1 MPSPTHLPSAIPA
14 SSLAPNFAEIQ
25 AAMTRLRRLGLPIT
39 ALLQRS
45 DLATLIGGQVWLK
58 AEHRQVTGSFKLR
71 GALNFLCQLT
81 GAQRRAGV
89 VTYSSGNFGIAV
101 AFAGWSLG
109 IPITVVVPADAPPS
123 KLHKIRLM
131 GATIVLADRTSDNR
145 AQLAHALAQEKG
157 AVLLPFADQPQVIAG
172 AGTIGLEIWQ
182 QLQADGDDHP
192 TPDVLLVP
200 CGGGGLT
207 AGCAI
212 AMKQLSPQ
220 TQVVA
225 VEPEGLDDMKRSL
238 AAGQIIANDPAA
250 RSICDALLTRQ
261 PHPLTLTILQ
271 DHGVSAIT
279 VADAA
284 VRDAMAWCTD
294 KLQQVVEPG
303 GAIALAALLSNPE
316 PFRGQRVAILLT
328 GANG

>member
-1 MPSPTHLPSAIPA
+1 
-14 SSLAPNFAEIQ
+14 LAPNFAEIQ

-131 GATIVLADRTSDNR
+131 GATIVLADRISDNR
-145 AQLAHALAQEKG
+145 AQLARALAQEKG

-172 AGTIGLEIWQ
+172 AGTIGLELWQ
-182 QLQADGDDHP
+182 QLQAGGLNHK
-192 TPDVLLVP
+192 PDILLVP
-200 CGGGGLT
+200 CGGGGLS

-238 AAGQIIANDPAA
+238 TAGQIIANDPAA
-250 RSICDALLTRQ
+250 RSICDALMTRQ

-279 VADAA
+279 VVDAA
-284 VRDAMAWCTD
+284 VRDAMAWCADT
-294 KLQQVVEPG
+294 LQQVVEPG
-303 GAIALAALLSNPE
+303 GAIALAALLSKPE
-316 PFRGQRVAILLT
+316 QFRGQSVAILLT
-328 GANG
+328 GANS

>member
-1 MPSPTHLPSAIPA
+1 
-14 SSLAPNFAEIQ
+14 LAPNFAEIQ

-39 ALLQRS
+39 ALLQRA

-81 GAQRRAGV
+81 RAQRRAGV

-131 GATIVLADRTSDNR
+131 GATIVLADRISDNR
-145 AQLAHALAQEKG
+145 AQLARALAQEKG

-172 AGTIGLEIWQ
+172 AGTIALELWQ
-182 QLQADGDDHP
+182 QLQADDLNHK
-192 TPDVLLVP
+192 PDILLVP
-200 CGGGGLT
+200 CGGGGLS

-250 RSICDALLTRQ
+250 RSICDALMTRQ
-261 PHPLTLTILQ
+261 PHPLTLTSLQ

-284 VRDAMAWCTD
+284 VRDAMAWCADT
-294 KLQQVVEPG
+294 LQQVVEPG
-303 GAIALAALLSNPE
+303 GAIALAALLSKPE
-316 PFRGQRVAILLT
+316 QFRGQNVAILLT
-328 GANG
+328 GANS

>member
-1 MPSPTHLPSAIPA
+1 
-14 SSLAPNFAEIQ
+14 
-25 AAMTRLRRLGLPIT
+25 MTRLRRLGLPIT
-39 ALLQRS
+39 ALLQRA

-71 GALNFLCQLT
+71 GALNFLRQLT

-172 AGTIGLEIWQ
+172 AGTIGLELWQ
-182 QLQADGDDHP
+182 QLQADDLNHK
-192 TPDVLLVP
+192 PDILLVP
-200 CGGGGLT
+200 CGGGGLS

-250 RSICDALLTRQ
+250 RSICDALMTRQ

-284 VRDAMAWCTD
+284 VRDAMAWCADT
-294 KLQQVVEPG
+294 LQQVVEPG
-303 GAIALAALLSNPE
+303 GAIALAALLSKPE
-316 PFRGQRVAILLT
+316 QFRGQSVAILLT
-328 GANG
+328 GANS

>member
-1 MPSPTHLPSAIPA
+1 
-14 SSLAPNFAEIQ
+14 LAPNFAEIQ

-39 ALLQRS
+39 ALLQRA

-71 GALNFLCQLT
+71 GALNFLRQLT

-172 AGTIGLEIWQ
+172 AGTIGLELWQ
-182 QLQADGDDHP
+182 QLQADDLNHK
-192 TPDVLLVP
+192 PDILLVP
-200 CGGGGLT
+200 CGGGGLS

-250 RSICDALLTRQ
+250 RSICDALMTRQ

-284 VRDAMAWCTD
+284 VRDAMAWCADT
-294 KLQQVVEPG
+294 LQQVVEPG
-303 GAIALAALLSNPE
+303 GAIALAALLSKPE
-316 PFRGQRVAILLT
+316 QFRGQSVAILLT
-328 GANG
+328 GANS

>member
-1 MPSPTHLPSAIPA
+1 MPSPAPLPFAIPA

-25 AAMTRLRRLGLPIT
+25 AAMTRLHRLGLPIT
-39 ALLQRS
+39 ALLQRA

-71 GALNFLCQLT
+71 GALNFLRQLT

-131 GATIVLADRTSDNR
+131 GATIVLADRISDNR
-145 AQLAHALAQEKG
+145 AQLARALAQEKG

-172 AGTIGLEIWQ
+172 AGTIALELWQ
-182 QLQADGDDHP
+182 QLQAGGLNHK
-192 TPDVLLVP
+192 PDILLVP
-200 CGGGGLT
+200 CGGGGLS

-238 AAGQIIANDPAA
+238 AAGQIIANDPAT
-250 RSICDALLTRQ
+250 RSICDALMTRQ

-284 VRDAMAWCTD
+284 VRDAMTWCADT
-294 KLQQVVEPG
+294 LQQVVEPG

-316 PFRGQRVAILLT
+316 QFRGQNVAILLT
-328 GANG
+328 GANS

>member
-1 MPSPTHLPSAIPA
+1 
-14 SSLAPNFAEIQ
+14 LAPNFAEIQ
-25 AAMTRLRRLGLPIT
+25 AAMTCLRRFGVPIT
-39 ALLQRS
+39 ALLQRA

-71 GALNFLCQLT
+71 GALNFLRQLN
-81 GAQRRAGV
+81 GVQRQAGV

-123 KLHKIRLM
+123 KLHKIKLM
-131 GATIVLADRTSDNR
+131 GASIVLADRTSDNR
-145 AQLAHALAQEKG
+145 AQLARALAQEKG

-238 AAGQIIANDPAA
+238 AAGQIIANDPNA

-261 PHPLTLTILQ
+261 PQPLTFRILQ

-284 VRDAMAWCTD
+284 VRDAMAWCAE

-316 PFRGQRVAILLT
+316 HFHGQRVAILLT

>member
-1 MPSPTHLPSAIPA
+1 
-14 SSLAPNFAEIQ
+14 
-25 AAMTRLRRLGLPIT
+25 MTRLRRLGLPIT
-39 ALLQRS
+39 ALLQRA

-71 GALNFLCQLT
+71 GALNFLRQLT

-131 GATIVLADRTSDNR
+131 GATIVLADRISDNR
-145 AQLAHALAQEKG
+145 AQLARALAQEKG

-172 AGTIGLEIWQ
+172 AGTIALELWQ
-182 QLQADGDDHP
+182 QLQAGGLNHK
-192 TPDVLLVP
+192 PDILLVP
-200 CGGGGLT
+200 CGGGGLS

-250 RSICDALLTRQ
+250 RSICDALMTRQ

-284 VRDAMAWCTD
+284 VRDAMAWCADT
-294 KLQQVVEPG
+294 LQQVVEPG
-303 GAIALAALLSNPE
+303 GAIALAALLSKPE
-316 PFRGQRVAILLT
+316 QFRGQSVAILLT
-328 GANG
+328 GANS

>member
-1 MPSPTHLPSAIPA
+1 
-14 SSLAPNFAEIQ
+14 
-25 AAMTRLRRLGLPIT
+25 
-39 ALLQRS
+39 
-45 DLATLIGGQVWLK
+45 
-58 AEHRQVTGSFKLR
+58 
-71 GALNFLCQLT
+71 
-81 GAQRRAGV
+81 
-89 VTYSSGNFGIAV
+89 V

-131 GATIVLADRTSDNR
+131 GATIVLADRISDNR
-145 AQLAHALAQEKG
+145 AQLARALAQEKG

-172 AGTIGLEIWQ
+172 AGTIGLELWQ
-182 QLQADGDDHP
+182 QLQAGGLNHK
-192 TPDVLLVP
+192 PDILLVP

-250 RSICDALLTRQ
+250 RSICDALMTRQ

-284 VRDAMAWCTD
+284 VRDAMTWCADT
-294 KLQQVVEPG
+294 LQQVVEPG
-303 GAIALAALLSNPE
+303 GAIALAALLSKPE
-316 PFRGQRVAILLT
+316 QFRGQSVAILLT
-328 GANG
+328 GANS

>member
-1 MPSPTHLPSAIPA
+1 MPSPAPLPFAIPA

-39 ALLQRS
+39 ALLQRA

-71 GALNFLCQLT
+71 GALNFLRQLT

-145 AQLAHALAQEKG
+145 AQLARALAQEKG

-172 AGTIGLEIWQ
+172 AGTIGLELWQ
-182 QLQADGDDHP
+182 QLQAGSLNHK
-192 TPDVLLVP
+192 PDILLVP

-250 RSICDALLTRQ
+250 RSICDALMTRQ

-271 DHGVSAIT
+271 DHGVSATT

-284 VRDAMAWCTD
+284 VRDAMTWCADT
-294 KLQQVVEPG
+294 LQQVVEPG

-316 PFRGQRVAILLT
+316 QFRGQNVAILLT
-328 GANG
+328 GANS

>member
-1 MPSPTHLPSAIPA
+1 MPSPAPLPFAIPA
-14 SSLAPNFAEIQ
+14 SSLAPNFTEIQ

-39 ALLQRS
+39 ALLQRA

-81 GAQRRAGV
+81 RAQRRAGV

-131 GATIVLADRTSDNR
+131 GATIVLADRISDNR

-172 AGTIGLEIWQ
+172 AGTIGLELWQ
-182 QLQADGDDHP
+182 QLQADDLNHK
-192 TPDVLLVP
+192 PDILLVP
-200 CGGGGLT
+200 CGGGGLS

-250 RSICDALLTRQ
+250 RSICDALMTRQ

-284 VRDAMAWCTD
+284 VRDAMAWCADT
-294 KLQQVVEPG
+294 LQQVVEPG
-303 GAIALAALLSNPE
+303 GAIALAALLSKPE
-316 PFRGQRVAILLT
+316 QFRGQSVAILLT
-328 GANG
+328 GANS

>member
-1 MPSPTHLPSAIPA
+1 
-14 SSLAPNFAEIQ
+14 
-25 AAMTRLRRLGLPIT
+25 
-39 ALLQRS
+39 
-45 DLATLIGGQVWLK
+45 
-58 AEHRQVTGSFKLR
+58 
-71 GALNFLCQLT
+71 
-81 GAQRRAGV
+81 

-145 AQLAHALAQEKG
+145 AQLARALAQEKG

-172 AGTIGLEIWQ
+172 AGTIGLELWQ
-182 QLQADGDDHP
+182 QLQAGGLNHK
-192 TPDVLLVP
+192 PDILLVP

-250 RSICDALLTRQ
+250 RSICDALMTRQ

-284 VRDAMAWCTD
+284 VRDAMTWCADT
-294 KLQQVVEPG
+294 LQQVVEPG
-303 GAIALAALLSNPE
+303 GAIALAALLSKPE
-316 PFRGQRVAILLT
+316 QFRGQSVAILLT
-328 GANG
+328 GANS

>member
-1 MPSPTHLPSAIPA
+1 
-14 SSLAPNFAEIQ
+14 LAPNFAEIQ

-39 ALLQRS
+39 ALLQRA

-81 GAQRRAGV
+81 RAQRRAGV

-131 GATIVLADRTSDNR
+131 GATIVLADRISDNR
-145 AQLAHALAQEKG
+145 AQLARALAQEKG

-172 AGTIGLEIWQ
+172 AGTIALELWQ
-182 QLQADGDDHP
+182 QLQADDLNHK
-192 TPDVLLVP
+192 PDILLVP
-200 CGGGGLT
+200 CGGGGLS

-250 RSICDALLTRQ
+250 RSICDALMTRQ

-284 VRDAMAWCTD
+284 VRDAMAWCADT
-294 KLQQVVEPG
+294 LQQVVEPG
-303 GAIALAALLSNPE
+303 GAIALAALLSKPE
-316 PFRGQRVAILLT
+316 QFRGQNVAILLT
-328 GANG
+328 GANS

>member
-1 MPSPTHLPSAIPA
+1 MPSPAPLPFASPA
-14 SSLAPNFAEIQ
+14 SNLAPNFAEIQ
-25 AAMTRLRRLGLPIT
+25 AAMTCLRRLGLPIT
-39 ALLQRS
+39 ALLQRA

-71 GALNFLCQLT
+71 GALNFLRQLN
-81 GAQRRAGV
+81 GVQRQAGV

-123 KLHKIRLM
+123 KLHKIKLM
-131 GATIVLADRTSDNR
+131 GASIVLADRTSDNR
-145 AQLAHALAQEKG
+145 AQLARALAQEKG

-172 AGTIGLEIWQ
+172 AGTIGLELWQ

-212 AMKQLSPQ
+212 AMKQLSPR

-238 AAGQIIANDPAA
+238 AAGHILANDPNA

-261 PHPLTLTILQ
+261 PQPLTFRILQ

-284 VRDAMAWCTD
+284 VRDAMAWCAE
-294 KLQQVVEPG
+294 KLQQGVEPG

>member
-1 MPSPTHLPSAIPA
+1 
-14 SSLAPNFAEIQ
+14 
-25 AAMTRLRRLGLPIT
+25 MTRLRRLGLPIT
-39 ALLQRS
+39 ALLQRA

-172 AGTIGLEIWQ
+172 AGTIGLELWQ
-182 QLQADGDDHP
+182 QLQAGGLNHK
-192 TPDVLLVP
+192 PDILLVP

-250 RSICDALLTRQ
+250 RSICDALMTRQ

-279 VADAA
+279 VVDAA
-284 VRDAMAWCTD
+284 VREAMAWCADT
-294 KLQQVVEPG
+294 LQQVVEPG
-303 GAIALAALLSNPE
+303 GAIALAALLSKPE
-316 PFRGQRVAILLT
+316 QFRGQSVAILLT
-328 GANG
+328 GANS